1 MALVEKG
8 LSRDQAYD
16 IVQRNAMK
24 AWDTE
29 NLMFKDALLQ
39 DEEVVSRLS
48 KEKLDK
54 IFDVNEFLKNIDY
67 IYNRVFSREDS

>member
-1 MALVEKG
+1 
-8 LSRDQAYD
+8 
-16 IVQRNAMK
+16 MK

-39 DEEVVSRLS
+39 DPEVMSYLS
-48 KEKLDK
+48 KEELDK

-67 IYNRVFSREDS
+67 IYNRVFGREDS